1 MLLLDF
7 SKASGNPW
15 VSTSW
20 QLTYKVSWTQFC
32 KAIDAIK
39 QFYDHLE
46 VFRDNSPISISLT
59 EKVDIPEAST
69 LTIRGMSKILNVP
82 VMITFANQAQTVG
95 VYFSTD
101 KPNEEIDYKFVN
113 YTLGQYLDS
122 IELAMHRQ

>member
-20 QLTYKVSWTQFC
+20 QLTYKVSWAHFC

-39 QFYDHLE
+39 QFYDNLE
-46 VFRDNSPISISLT
+46 VFRDNSLVSISLT

-82 VMITFANQAQTVG
+82 VMITFANQSQTIG
-95 VYFSTD
+95 VYFTTD
-101 KPNEEIDYKFVN
+101 RHSEDVDYKFIN

-122 IELAMHRQ
+122 IEIAMYR